1 MRSVS
6 ARIVAATATAASVGL
21 VGLVGLVGVTLA
33 LARPAGA
40 AGSSTTTTAV
50 TTTTT
55 TPSLSTLSP
64 QAAYAAALKA
74 AGRQSVHFES
84 ELSQGGVTIEVSGDS
99 GANSGA
105 QTITVTRGNLRE
117 HVKAMVVGQT
127 GYISA
132 NATAL
137 RYVVGLTSAQ
147 SSKYANKWLSFPTS
161 NAGLAELV
169 AGLENA
175 QVANELQMTGPF
187 SYGPTTTVHGQ
198 RVRAVRGY
206 VTSETGS
213 KVRVVLYLPVTGT
226 PTPVQEVTNPGAPK
240 GSSTIHGTVTLT
252 DWGEQIS
259 QTAPSHAVSLLK
271 LSPPSTSGATS
282 TTAG

>member
-1 MRSVS
+1 MRPVS
-6 ARIVAATATAASVGL
+6 ARIVAATATAAASIGL
-21 VGLVGLVGVTLA
+21 TSLAGLA
-33 LARPAGA
+33 LAGPAGA
-40 AGSSTTTTAV
+40 TGSSTTTS
-50 TTTTT
+50 TTS
-55 TPSLSTLSP
+55 SLNTLSA
-64 QAAYAAALKA
+64 QAAYDAALKA
-74 AGRQSVHFES
+74 AGHQSVHFES
-84 ELSQGGVTIEVSGDS
+84 ELSQGGVTIQVSGDS
-99 GANSGA
+99 GATSGA
-105 QTITVTRGNLRE
+105 QTITVKRGNLTE
-117 HVKAMVVGQT
+117 YDKAMVVGKT

-137 RYVVGLTSAQ
+137 HYVVGLSSAQ

-175 QVANELQMTGPF
+175 QVATELQMIGPF

-198 RVRAVRGY
+198 RARAVRGW

-213 KVRVVLYLPVTGT
+213 KVRVVLYVPATGT
-226 PTPVQEVTNPGAPK
+226 PTPLQEVTNPGAAK

-252 DWGEQIS
+252 DWGQQIS

>member
-6 ARIVAATATAASVGL
+6 ARIVAATATAASIGL
-21 VGLVGLVGVTLA
+21 VGLVGLVGLA

-40 AGSSTTTTAV
+40 AGSSTTTTAS

-252 DWGEQIS
+252 DWGQQIS
-259 QTAPSHAVSLLK
+259 QTAPSHAVALLK